1 MLEHIEYRLY
11 RCWIILNLDYL
22 CNKSRSQDYLTLSL
36 ILVSL
41 TLSPAKTQDSISLA
55 KTQGYI
61 HVRLNQR
68 FIHYYFINTG
78 K

>member
-1 MLEHIEYRLY
+1 MLECIEYRSS
-11 RCWIILNLDYL
+11 ILNLDYL
-22 CNKSRSQDYLTLSL
+22 CNKSRSQDYSTLTM

-41 TLSPAKTQDSISLA
+41 TLSLA
-55 KTQGYI
+55 KTQGFI

-68 FIHYYFINTG
+68 FIHYYFINTD